1 MNFSKKIILTISSFF
16 CVGLSAQNFDDL
28 VSKFGAKN
36 AVNNI
41 IRCGSHE
48 YNLFLQQNNPAVTDI
63 FEFENWMRNKSND
76 FIKADKNELE
86 IITLPVVVHVIHG
99 GGAVGKNGN
108 ITDAQ
113 IKSQLEILNQDYRR
127 LEGTRGWNN
136 SSVGADVGIE
146 FCLARQ
152 TPEGQISD
160 GINRVEY
167 NGIKSVTFER
177 MQNEI
182 KPQTQWD
189 PNRYLN
195 IWVVPDMRS
204 GSNML
209 LGYAQ
214 FPQQSGLPGLM
225 GMELANTD
233 GVVIWYKSFGSS
245 DYDDG
250 TFDLASGFDLG
261 RTTTHEIG
269 HYLGLRHIWADS
281 NICTEDDFC
290 EDTPQANSP
299 SSGCDQRE
307 SCGGVNMIENY
318 MDYSGDFCMN
328 IFTQDQKTRMLT
340 VLKNSPRRKELLNSN
355 VCQTP
360 ESHGLDVHVK
370 GLTTSNGDCEENV
383 EAVLEIQNRGE
394 ETLKNLTIKYDIPN
408 SNFSKTYEWTGNL
421 ISWENTKINLP
432 SIKGLINGTQ
442 NLFVTIVKVNGKDSD
457 DNIDNNT
464 ATVFFDYSAQPFNTK
479 KIVLKLK
486 TDNFGKETSWKFIN
500 KVTKEVLY
508 KSEGTYANNTEYEF
522 TFDVEDETCYEFYLI
537 DTGKDGICCAYG
549 DGYFKLLSDAG
560 EEITSGG
567 KFTKTDTE
575 KKSIRISSIL
585 GTDISLDK
593 SLLKFYPNPV
603 MNVLNIHN
611 STIIQAVIISDLT
624 GKQVFSKTINAKQI
638 QINLAHLSTGVY
650 IVNVVVK
657 GKVKIFK
664 IIKK

>member
-1 MNFSKKIILTISSFF
+1 MNILKTTIITIASLF
-16 CVGLSAQNFDDL
+16 CAGLSAQSFDEL
-28 VSKFGAKN
+28 IAKHGAHN
-36 AVNNI
+36 AVDNI
-41 IRCGSHE
+41 LRCGSHE
-48 YNLFLQQNNPAVTDI
+48 YDLFLQQNNPAATDKL
-63 FEFENWMRNKSND
+63 EFENWMRT
-76 FIKADKNELE
+76 KANELKKSGNKETE

-99 GGAVGKNGN
+99 GGAIGTNGN
-108 ITDAQ
+108 ITEAQ
-113 IKSQLEILNQDYRR
+113 IRSQLEILNQDFRR
-127 LEGTRGWNN
+127 LEGTRGWNDN
-136 SSVGADVGIE
+136 EVGADIGIE

-152 TPEGQISD
+152 TPDGQISD

-167 NGIKSVTFER
+167 NGIRSVTFER

-195 IWVVPDMRS
+195 IWVVPEMRS

-214 FPQQSGLPGLM
+214 FPQQSGLPGLS
-225 GMELANTD
+225 GIEPANTD
-233 GVVIWYKSFGSS
+233 GVVIWYKSFGSI
-245 DYDDG
+245 DYDNG
-250 TFDLASGFDLG
+250 TFDLTPGYALG

-281 NICTEDDFC
+281 SVCEEDDFC
-290 EDTPQANSP
+290 QDTPQADRASD
-299 SSGCDQRE
+299 GCAKRE

-318 MDYSGDFCMN
+318 MDYSGDSCMN
-328 IFTQDQKTRMLT
+328 IFTQDQKTRILT
-340 VLKNSPRRKELLNSN
+340 VLKNSPRRKQLLNSD

-370 GLTTSNGDCEENV
+370 SLTTSNGDCEENV

-394 ETLKNLTIKYDIPN
+394 EALTNLSIQYNIPD
-408 SNFSKTYEWTGNL
+408 SNFSKTFEWTGYL
-421 ISWENTKINLP
+421 KSWENTKINLP
-432 SIKGLINGTQ
+432 SIKALINGTQ

-464 ATVFFDYSAQPFNTK
+464 ANTSFDYSAQPFNTK

-522 TFDVEDETCYEFYLI
+522 TFDVDNETCYEFHLI

-549 DGYFKLLSDAG
+549 DGYFKLLSDTG

-575 KKSIRISSIL
+575 KKSIRISNTLS
-585 GTDISLDK
+585 TDISLDK

-603 MNVLNIHN
+603 TNVLNIHH
-611 STIIQAVIISDLT
+611 SITIQSVSITDVT
-624 GKQVFSKTINAKQI
+624 GKQVFSKTINTKQT
-638 QINLAHLSTGVY
+638 QINVAHLNAGVY
-650 IVNVVVK
+650 IVNAVVN
-657 GKVKIFK
+657 GKVNIFK